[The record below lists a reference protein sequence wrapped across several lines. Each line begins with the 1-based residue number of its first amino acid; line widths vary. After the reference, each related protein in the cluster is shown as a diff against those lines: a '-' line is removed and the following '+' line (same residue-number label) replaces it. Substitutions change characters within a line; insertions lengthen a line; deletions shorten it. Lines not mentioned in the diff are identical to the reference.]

1 MQGEKTGDGGNVKC
15 IMMPAAVAV
24 LLYVVCSVVLLCV
37 RDYNGINYVYAQVD
51 SGHSKLAQ

>member
-1 MQGEKTGDGGNVKC
+1 MKHRGEGRGLVKC

-24 LLYVVCSVVLLCV
+24 LLYVVCSVLLLCV

-51 SGHSKLAQ
+51 TGHSKLAQ

>member
-1 MQGEKTGDGGNVKC
+1 MKRGEGLVKC

-24 LLYVVCSVVLLCV
+24 LLYVVCSVLLLCV

-51 SGHSKLAQ
+51 TGHSKLAQ